1 MDTPNGNFNGSFNVF
16 YNFGQK
22 NTILTSIQKKEKRKI
37 VIIGTVETNI
47 NFNRNMSEKYFW
59 YINPQTC

>member
-22 NTILTSIQKKEKRKI
+22 NTILTSIQKKRRNKRKI
-37 VIIGTVETNI
+37 VIIGAVETNK
-47 NFNRNMSEKYFW
+47 F
-59 YINPQTC
+59 